1 MAKARSTPDRLVMA
15 ATSGR
20 SAARSPAADV
30 AYRLRDEL
38 AMQGIAADV
47 HDGYGVALVSV
58 WIDLVVWVEC
68 GLDGVW
74 RYIWWTGRINPKT
87 GRWVYTECPFAGV
100 SSVAR
105 LVGERYRELL
115 ERHPWSPVIAEVLS
129 EVNFGVGP

>member
-1 MAKARSTPDRLVMA
+1 MA
-15 ATSGR
+15 ATSER

-47 HDGYGVALVSV
+47 HDGYGVALISV

-74 RYIWWTGRINPKT
+74 RYIWWTGRIHPKT
-87 GRWVYTECPFAGV
+87 GRWVYTGCPFAGV

-105 LVGERYRELL
+105 QVGERYRELL